1 MAGPAMSTW
10 KRCHLLFD
18 RNSSGAPLRWSST
31 VSPAIFTKPPSG
43 MAAILYS
50 VPPRVN
56 PSRRGPKPTEKA
68 STRTPTR
75 RAARKWPSSW
85 TKTSTPITKA
95 KESSVVNTAV
105 GPLHWQF

>member
-1 MAGPAMSTW
+1 MSTW

-31 VSPAIFTKPPSG
+31 VSPAIFTNPPSG

-50 VPPRVN
+50 VPPRVK
-56 PSRRGPKPTEKA
+56 PSRRRTETDRKGEHSHA
-68 STRTPTR
+68 DAPGREEMPQLVDENEHADHKSERQER
-75 RAARKWPSSW
+75 RQHGF
-85 TKTSTPITKA
+85 
-95 KESSVVNTAV
+95 